1 MIITFKIENEEKKI
15 KWDGHCFHALDPRND
30 TRALGYYKEI
40 GGAVNKHIKNH
51 VYMLEKDLELEVS
64 LQDLANVFSNLTD
77 QVLNIKTREDLDM
90 SVFTVT
96 DTPKRPSPT
105 KEAIEKMRAARRPT
119 GNISYLA
126 TEADEDE
133 DDDEL

>member
-64 LQDLANVFSNLTD
+64 LQDLANVFSDLTD
-77 QVLNIKTREDLDM
+77 QVLNIKDRSDLDL

-96 DTPKRPSPT
+96 DTPK
-105 KEAIEKMRAARRPT
+105 KEMSEEHKMKIAASARKRKKSA
-119 GNISYLA
+119 NIK
-126 TEADEDE
+126 EEE
-133 DDDEL
+133 DDDGL